1 MAPAAS
7 SEACIACT
15 GGLQADS
22 VQQHGRCHSWH
33 VWHSNRRG
41 LEAYRTVFTCHSTDS
56 VCEEM
61 KSTPKSCMKGSR
73 SCGPRP
79 SSGFRHRAASCTCG
93 RGARLQLKFDSQ
105 VYASSFAV
113 YFSRAPAPD
122 TIPGKMV
129 SLVGHAKRNLGH
141 TTVRS
146 ALLFFKLPST

>member
-1 MAPAAS
+1 
-7 SEACIACT
+7 
-15 GGLQADS
+15 
-22 VQQHGRCHSWH
+22 
-33 VWHSNRRG
+33 
-41 LEAYRTVFTCHSTDS
+41 
-56 VCEEM
+56 M

-93 RGARLQLKFDSQ
+93 RGARLQLKFDLQ

-113 YFSRAPAPD
+113 YFSRAPVPD

-146 ALLFFKLPST
+146 PLLFLNLPVQAEDIEGPPWKRGATGIQEGLAVHLFPCCRIWRLLSEFQARHLPAFWGAGASF